1 MAAICL
7 LQTVSA
13 TVKMPRRHRLWL
25 PGGGAKIELCVSLRG
40 NRTINPMARLLR
52 IASVGRHAA
61 LVFAVSALL
70 AAASAE
76 AASVTGQVLGGGA
89 PVALSTVTLWTATAA
104 APVQLGQAT
113 TGADGRFTISSA
125 AALAKDASL
134 YLIAKGGKSAADK
147 TGGDNDRIALI
158 TVLGNTPPSSVVIN
172 EMTTIASVWTHAQF
186 LNGTTLQ
193 GNTLGLRIAAGNVP
207 NFVVLETGGLGPV
220 IQDPLNSSQTS
231 TLATFNTLANLL
243 AGCITRVHSDA
254 CNQFFAVATPPGGVA
269 PTDTLTAAQNIAR
282 NPSNQAQKLFALFDA
297 FYPVPAGEHWRPV
310 PSIPYLSF
318 APSAW
323 TLSLVYAGGG
333 LNSLGGIAIDGEGN
347 MWADDNFL
355 VGSQSTIYH
364 NFGGGI
370 SKIAPNGR
378 PLSPMTVGYRGGGI
392 DGPGFGIAISADDK
406 VWATSLA
413 GKTIS
418 VFDRNTG
425 KPLSLETGYNFGGQL
440 GSMQGIIT
448 TPNGDVWA
456 LDSAKDQIVYLP
468 KGDATKG
475 RILGRTVNGK
485 PVDGTLQV
493 KGPFHLAVDQQDR
506 IWVSNGGSDTV
517 TRFPASDP
525 GKAEQIKVG
534 FGPRAIAIDSLG
546 NAWIANTLGHLSARA
561 KLTLIMDKLSLMVKS
576 PFADSESE
584 ADRESKMWIDLF
596 EFMVKHPG
604 GDVSMVRPD
613 GTVLPPFD
621 GGKSIIGPW
630 GMATDGNDNVWVA
643 NALGHSV
650 AELCGARPENCPSG
664 KKTGDPISPPGG
676 YIGGLQ
682 IITDVAI
689 DPAGNVWVANNW
701 DMPEQGLKKVPAPAL
716 ATRFGGNA
724 TVVFYGLAK
733 PVRTPLIGPPRQP

>member
-1 MAAICL
+1 LAQAKTDDQGAFKLTYADAPTDSVLYVIARGGTPKAAADKGPNDAI
-7 LQTVSA
+7 
-13 TVKMPRRHRLWL
+13 
-25 PGGGAKIELCVSLRG
+25 
-40 NRTINPMARLLR
+40 
-52 IASVGRHAA
+52 
-61 LVFAVSALL
+61 ALL
-70 AAASAE
+70 A
-76 AASVTGQVLGGGA
+76 VLGG
-89 PVALSTVTLWTATAA
+89 
-104 APVQLGQAT
+104 
-113 TGADGRFTISSA
+113 
-125 AALAKDASL
+125 
-134 YLIAKGGKSAADK
+134 
-147 TGGDNDRIALI
+147 
-158 TVLGNTPPSSVVIN
+158 TPPKRVVVN
-172 EMTTIASVWTHAQF
+172 EFSTIASVWTSAQF
-186 LNGTTLQ
+186 LKGEVLSGTK
-193 GNTLGLRIAAGNVP
+193 LGLRIAAGNVP
-207 NFVVLETGGLGPV
+207 NIVDLETGGLGPV
-220 IQDPLNSSQTS
+220 IQDPLNSSQTA

-243 AGCITRVHSDA
+243 AGCITRVHGDA
-254 CNQFFAVATPPGGVA
+254 CNQLFAVATPPAGVA
-269 PTDTLTAAQNIAR
+269 PTDTLMAAQNIAR
-282 NPSNQAQKLFALFDA
+282 NPAHQAQSLFALLDA
-297 FYPVPAGEHWRPV
+297 FYPVPAGENWRPALF
-310 PSIPYLSF
+310 IPYLSF

-355 VGSQSTIYH
+355 VGSQSTIYR

-413 GKTIS
+413 GRTIS

-425 KPLSLETGYNFGGQL
+425 KPLSPETGYNFGGQL

-456 LDSAKDQIVYLP
+456 LDNEKSQIVYLP
-468 KGDATKG
+468 KGDGTKG

-506 IWVSNGGSDTV
+506 IWVTNSGSNTV

-525 GKAEQIKVG
+525 GKAEEIKVG
-534 FGPRAIAIDSLG
+534 FAPRAVAIDSLG
-546 NAWIANTLGHLSARA
+546 NAWVANTIGHPGTRE
-561 KLTLIMDKLSLMVKS
+561 KLAFIEEKLKSKVESL
-576 PFADSESE
+576 FEGSESK
-584 ADRESKMWIDLF
+584 ADRATKIAKMWIDLYDI
-596 EFMVKHPG
+596 MAKYPG

-630 GMATDGNDNVWVA
+630 GIAIDGNDNVWVA
-643 NALGHSV
+643 NAFGRSV
-650 AELCGARPENCPSG
+650 TKLCGARPENGPPG
-664 KKTGDPISPPGG
+664 AKTGDPISPPGG

-701 DMPEQGLKKVPAPAL
+701 DMPEQGFKEVPDPAL
-716 ATRFGGNA
+716 ATRFGGNG
-724 TVVFYGLAK
+724 TVVFFGLAK
-733 PVRTPLIGPPRQP
+733 PVRTPLIGPPHWP

>member
-1 MAAICL
+1 MKTTCKQNLLACALVYALAFATGVARATDLAGSVQGAAKPI
-7 LQTVSA
+7 A
-13 TVKMPRRHRLWL
+13 
-25 PGGGAKIELCVSLRG
+25 G
-40 NRTINPMARLLR
+40 
-52 IASVGRHAA
+52 ASVTLYAA
-61 LVFAVSALL
+61 GSGAPTQLAQAKTDDQGAFKLTYADAPTDSVLYVIARGGTPKAAADKGPNDAIALL
-70 AAASAE
+70 A
-76 AASVTGQVLGGGA
+76 VLGG
-89 PVALSTVTLWTATAA
+89 
-104 APVQLGQAT
+104 
-113 TGADGRFTISSA
+113 
-125 AALAKDASL
+125 
-134 YLIAKGGKSAADK
+134 
-147 TGGDNDRIALI
+147 
-158 TVLGNTPPSSVVIN
+158 TPPKRVVVN
-172 EMTTIASVWTHAQF
+172 EFSTIASVWTSAQF
-186 LNGTTLQ
+186 LKGEVLSGTK
-193 GNTLGLRIAAGNVP
+193 LGLRIAAGNVP
-207 NFVVLETGGLGPV
+207 NIVDLETGGLGPV
-220 IQDPLNSSQTS
+220 IQDPLNSSQTA

-243 AGCITRVHSDA
+243 AGCITRVHGDA
-254 CNQFFAVATPPGGVA
+254 CNQLFAVATPPAGVA
-269 PTDTLTAAQNIAR
+269 PTDTLMAAQNIAR
-282 NPSNQAQKLFALFDA
+282 NPAHQAQSLFALLDA
-297 FYPVPAGEHWRPV
+297 FYPVPAGENWRPALF
-310 PSIPYLSF
+310 IPYLSF

-355 VGSQSTIYH
+355 VGSQSTIYR

-413 GKTIS
+413 GRTIS

-425 KPLSLETGYNFGGQL
+425 KPLSPETGYNFGGQL

-456 LDSAKDQIVYLP
+456 LDNEKSQIVYLP
-468 KGDATKG
+468 KGDGTKG

-506 IWVSNGGSDTV
+506 IWVTNSGSNTV

-525 GKAEQIKVG
+525 GKAEEIKVG
-534 FGPRAIAIDSLG
+534 FAPRAVAIDSLG
-546 NAWIANTLGHLSARA
+546 NAWVANTIGHPGTRE
-561 KLTLIMDKLSLMVKS
+561 KLAFIEEKLKSKVESL
-576 PFADSESE
+576 FEGSESK
-584 ADRESKMWIDLF
+584 ADRATKIAKMWIDLYDI
-596 EFMVKHPG
+596 MAKYPG

-630 GMATDGNDNVWVA
+630 GIAIDGNDNVWVA
-643 NALGHSV
+643 NAFGRSV
-650 AELCGARPENCPSG
+650 TKLCGARPENGPPG
-664 KKTGDPISPPGG
+664 AKTGDPISPPGG

-701 DMPEQGLKKVPAPAL
+701 DMPEQGFKEVPDPAL
-716 ATRFGGNA
+716 ATRFGGNG
-724 TVVFYGLAK
+724 TVVFFGLAK
-733 PVRTPLIGPPRQP
+733 PVRTPLIGPPHWP